1 MKIAVACGHTLTGI
15 GSGACGVLNESKC
28 TREVAAVLTSLLN
41 SNGQSAKE
49 LRIDQA
55 NPSSNPLFDCHE
67 RAKQSNSWGADL
79 YVEIHFNSAGGGA
92 HGTEVLVCSLGGKA
106 EQYAKKVV
114 DSISKECGYSNRGVK
129 TFNGIVLR
137 ETNCPAILVECC
149 FVNNPDASSYNPTK
163 IAKAIA
169 EGIIGHTVD
178 NTITKNLV
186 DNVKIAADYLQT
198 KQNIINVQKLLQMCG
213 YSFYKIDG
221 ICGAKTTAYIGDFQK
236 ENNLGQDYKFGPKCV
251 AAALDLI
258 KKKIK

>member
-28 TREVAAVLTSLLN
+28 TREVASVLTSILN

-92 HGTEVLVCSLGGKA
+92 HGTEVLVCSIGGKA

-149 FVNNPDASSYNPTK
+149 FVNNPDASSYNPTR

-169 EGIIGHTVD
+169 DGILGHAVVATTPV
-178 NTITKNLV
+178 N
-186 DNVKIAADYLQT
+186 NVKIATDYLQT
-198 KQNIINVQKLLQMCG
+198 KQNIKNVQKLLQLLG
-213 YSFYKIDG
+213 YSFFTIDG

-236 ENNLGQDYKFGPKCV
+236 KHGLGVDYKFGPKSIGI
-251 AAALDLI
+251 ALDII
-258 KKKIK
+258 KNKIK